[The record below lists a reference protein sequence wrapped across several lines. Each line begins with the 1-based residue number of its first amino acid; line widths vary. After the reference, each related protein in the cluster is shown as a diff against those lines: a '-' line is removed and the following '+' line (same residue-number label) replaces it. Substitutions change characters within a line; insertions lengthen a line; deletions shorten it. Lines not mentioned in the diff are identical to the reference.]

1 MLNGR
6 LSSSREI
13 LSNVIRDNDYSAI
26 DFNHGDVL
34 SWINESL
41 DLIGCPYSLIDS
53 ISCITI
59 ENHQGMLPCNLHT
72 MNQCSGLSN
81 SGMQF
86 PMRTATHTFHP
97 LFLPNTSTGFGVI
110 NNEDPVSYDSNGN
123 PIFNF
128 MSYDDS
134 ISKAL
139 VSSLATTFQDV
150 TYRIEGNY
158 IYTSFKD
165 DAKILL
171 SYRAFPVDLDGFPLI
186 PDNIKFKQAVQSY
199 IRMKCDYRMWRK
211 NRIERGI
218 YEHSEREWMW
228 YCGAATT
235 AGNIPTIDGME
246 SLKNQWMH
254 LIPRLNEQNKFFG
267 SLGNQEYLT
276 FSQKQNRN

>member
-97 LFLPNTSTGFGVI
+97 LFYF
-110 NNEDPVSYDSNGN
+110 
-123 PIFNF
+123 
-128 MSYDDS
+128 
-134 ISKAL
+134 
-139 VSSLATTFQDV
+139 
-150 TYRIEGNY
+150 
-158 IYTSFKD
+158 
-165 DAKILL
+165 
-171 SYRAFPVDLDGFPLI
+171 
-186 PDNIKFKQAVQSY
+186 
-199 IRMKCDYRMWRK
+199 
-211 NRIERGI
+211 
-218 YEHSEREWMW
+218 
-228 YCGAATT
+228 
-235 AGNIPTIDGME
+235 
-246 SLKNQWMH
+246 
-254 LIPRLNEQNKFFG
+254 LNCFLFC
-267 SLGNQEYLT
+267 
-276 FSQKQNRN
+276 